1 MYDKQTLVK
10 KRTLVKE
17 LFFTKHL
24 NKSEIARKIAV
35 SYPFV
40 LRWTTLEEEPTK
52 DKRGW
57 PKGKRRSRTQEEEQR
72 IIAIRKE
79 LNDKKAFFFG
89 PDRILGEYHLKYP
102 QAKEVSRPFI
112 TRVIHEAFPES
123 HQKMLK
129 ATKEQNYPLKAL
141 SFLGKTKES
150 IDFVGHKFLK
160 GQRQPIHF
168 FTRVYSSPFILRL
181 IKRVESQRMETALE
195 ITSRDWKAYPL
206 PDCLWLDNGF
216 GFVASGGRPRVIS
229 PFIQYLLSLGITPVF
244 IAPKKPWMN
253 GGVEGTNSVFAKKVW
268 QRHKFKNLSEIDQ
281 VLSRFEAEY
290 QLIHPLSFNKEG
302 KYLESGFTYKDMLSK
317 PFDPKSNMAIYL
329 IRLVEVQEN
338 QLPAIRIFKEQMVLD
353 YQYVN
358 TYVLVKINLFKET
371 VMAFTEKENGS
382 LQTVAERK
390 FPLKFAKLKL

>member
-17 LFFTKHL
+17 LFFTKHF

-40 LRWTTLEEEPTK
+40 LRWTTLRDEPAK

-57 PKGKRRSRTQEEEQR
+57 PKGKRRSRTKEEEQR

-89 PDRILGEYHLKYP
+89 PDRILGEYRLKYP
-102 QAKEVSRPFI
+102 QAKKVSRPFI

-123 HQKMLK
+123 HQEMLK
-129 ATKEQNYPLKAL
+129 ATKEQQYPLKAL
-141 SFLGKTKES
+141 SSLGKTKES
-150 IDFVGHKFLK
+150 IDFIGHKFLK
-160 GQRQPIHF
+160 GQGKPIHF
-168 FTRVYSSPFILRL
+168 FTRVYSSPFTLRL
-181 IKRVESQRMETALE
+181 IKRVENQRMETALE
-195 ITSRDWKAYPL
+195 ITSKDWKVYPL

-229 PFIQYLLSLGITPVF
+229 PFIQYLLVLGVTPVF

-253 GGVEGTNSVFAKKVW
+253 GNIEGTNSVFAKKVW
-268 QRHKFKNLSEIDQ
+268 QKHRFKNLSEIDHI
-281 VLSRFEAEY
+281 LSQFEAEY
-290 QLIHPLSFNKEG
+290 RLIHPFSPAKEE
-302 KYLESGFTYKDMLSK
+302 KHLESGFTYQDMLSK
-317 PFDPKSNMAIYL
+317 PFEPKSDMTIYL
-329 IRLVEVQEN
+329 IRLVEIQEN
-338 QLPAIRIFKEQMVLD
+338 QLSAIRIFKEQIIMD
-353 YQYVN
+353 YQYLN

-371 VMAFTEKENGS
+371 AIIFTEKENGC

-390 FPLKFAKLKL
+390 FTLKFAKLKL